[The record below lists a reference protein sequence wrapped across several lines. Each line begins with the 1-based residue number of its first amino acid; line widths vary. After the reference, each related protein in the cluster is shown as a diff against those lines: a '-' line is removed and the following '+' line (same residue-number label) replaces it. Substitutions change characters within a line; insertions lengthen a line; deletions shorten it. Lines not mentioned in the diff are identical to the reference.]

1 MMKSILCL
9 TPDGVQLIRDAK
21 FAEYV
26 PKIFSDF
33 VFTPLPSDVEGLSF
47 YDAHVSLLK
56 EAKIGGYGYFGSK
69 KYLDYFRTVFERLDS
84 SQTIELWVEPSL
96 NSHIHSFH
104 LLTLL
109 AGLPNI
115 QGRLF
120 LNLTSDVVGMMNSQM
135 LDQSQ
140 KQPRISVTNDVF
152 KEAKLYWEAFRSS
165 NPEKWVE
172 LLRAPSRY
180 FPAFNQIKKRFVLQL
195 PLEPTGLRLVDK
207 QVLKYVNQGMEKTVY
222 ILGNILVDQLY
233 DFYVLDEYSIW
244 DAIFRLAA
252 APFPAITGLPLDP
265 FDYSSASR
273 SNAFFRNKCFESKPR
288 LTPYGEALLK
298 GTANWRDHNQVD
310 YWWGGTHITNDNY
323 WSFDPIAEKLKQS

>member
-9 TPDGVQLIRDAK
+9 TSDGVQLIRDAK

-33 VFTPLPSDVEGLSF
+33 VFTPMPSDVEGLNF

-69 KYLDYFRTVFERLDS
+69 KYLDYLRTVFERL
-84 SQTIELWVEPSL
+84 
-96 NSHIHSFH
+96 
-104 LLTLL
+104 
-109 AGLPNI
+109 
-115 QGRLF
+115 
-120 LNLTSDVVGMMNSQM
+120 
-135 LDQSQ
+135 
-140 KQPRISVTNDVF
+140 
-152 KEAKLYWEAFRSS
+152 
-165 NPEKWVE
+165 
-172 LLRAPSRY
+172 
-180 FPAFNQIKKRFVLQL
+180 
-195 PLEPTGLRLVDK
+195 
-207 QVLKYVNQGMEKTVY
+207 
-222 ILGNILVDQLY
+222 
-233 DFYVLDEYSIW
+233 
-244 DAIFRLAA
+244 AA
-252 APFPAITGLPLDP
+252 ASFPAITGLPLDP

-288 LTPYGEALLK
+288 LTPYGEVLLE